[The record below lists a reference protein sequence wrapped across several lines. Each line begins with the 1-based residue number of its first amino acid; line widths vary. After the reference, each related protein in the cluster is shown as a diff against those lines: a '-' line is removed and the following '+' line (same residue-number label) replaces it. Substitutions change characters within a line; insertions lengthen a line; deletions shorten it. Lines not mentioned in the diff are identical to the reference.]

1 MEKDFASHIL
11 LGIFGNLFEQH
22 VCNVEI
28 LALINKSNCIMH
40 LKKMFK
46 TDVKESKA
54 RVIEKSLIKIARKDS
69 LSKLVTSTVLSN
81 LREALP

>member
-1 MEKDFASHIL
+1 
-11 LGIFGNLFEQH
+11 
-22 VCNVEI
+22 
-28 LALINKSNCIMH
+28 MH

-46 TDVKESKA
+46 TDVEESKA